1 MGCLRS
7 PGLGLGSVAMGE
19 MGESSNGQRHQ
30 LSIGQLAARSGSRRR
45 LFATTSG
52 RVSCLSPT
60 GFGGRRRYEPDH
72 LQRLAAIRLAKQA
85 GFSLREIERFIRG
98 FSASTPPSAR
108 WRQMAGEKLS
118 ELDRKAQEIER
129 MQAVLQRGLDCECLT
144 LDECELL

>member
-1 MGCLRS
+1 
-7 PGLGLGSVAMGE
+7 MGE
-19 MGESSNGQRHQ
+19 ISSDQ
-30 LSIGQLAARSGSRRR
+30 LHPLTIGQLAARSGIP
-45 LFATTSG
+45 ATTIRYYEREG
-52 RVSCLSPT
+52 LLSEPDRL
-60 GFGGRRRYEPDH
+60 GGRRRYEPDH

-129 MQAVLQRGLDCECLT
+129 MRAVLQRGLDCECLT

>member
-1 MGCLRS
+1 M
-7 PGLGLGSVAMGE
+7 
-19 MGESSNGQRHQ
+19 
-30 LSIGQLAARSGSRRR
+30 
-45 LFATTSG
+45 
-52 RVSCLSPT
+52 
-60 GFGGRRRYEPDH
+60 
-72 LQRLAAIRLAKQA
+72 AKQA

>member
-1 MGCLRS
+1 
-7 PGLGLGSVAMGE
+7 MGE
-19 MGESSNGQRHQ
+19 ISSDQ
-30 LSIGQLAARSGSRRR
+30 LHPLTIGQLAARSGIP
-45 LFATTSG
+45 ATTIRYYEREG
-52 RVSCLSPT
+52 LLPEPDRL
-60 GFGGRRRYEPDH
+60 GGRRRYEPDH

-129 MQAVLQRGLDCECLT
+129 MRAVLQRGLDCECLT